1 MQASRPSRSCSRA
14 LLWSKGVNPVAYDGG
29 LDEVGDLHAQR
40 SHKIHNSIV
49 LVDARSRESAWY
61 LEIRE
66 PHTQFKFKAEAS
78 QNSNSMTSFPV
89 LKRRME
95 TGSWPYWHSAVAVH
109 HNQASTSRTPH
120 HHIMHIYCSDCLC
133 LTREYTVARYWR
145 HTRSIRSR
153 LCPRW
158 PCKWHKCRDRVPKH
172 LHHDARSGN
181 CP

>member
-1 MQASRPSRSCSRA
+1 MKSGTCMRKDPIRSTILLFLSMPGVERVPGTSRSE
-14 LLWSKGVNPVAYDGG
+14 NT
-29 LDEVGDLHAQR
+29 
-40 SHKIHNSIV
+40 
-49 LVDARSRESAWY
+49 
-61 LEIRE
+61 
-66 PHTQFKFKAEAS
+66 TQFRFKAEAS

-109 HNQASTSRTPH
+109 HNQASTSRTPP